1 MILKRLGPHLASLGR
16 NHEMMSAVVLDEGFA
31 RKVMIASH
39 DSGGELIASQSNVC
53 CWQLFG
59 SPHVELYIYFP
70 KLLSNPIFIDKLKI
84 CSSGYFG
91 YVVPTGQTK
100 PK

>member
-1 MILKRLGPHLASLGR
+1 MIFKRLGPHLASLGR

-70 KLLSNPIFIDKLKI
+70 KLLSTQFSLTN
-84 CSSGYFG
+84 
-91 YVVPTGQTK
+91 
-100 PK
+100 

>member
-1 MILKRLGPHLASLGR
+1 
-16 NHEMMSAVVLDEGFA
+16 MMSAAVLDEGFA

-70 KLLSNPIFIDKLKI
+70 KLLSTQFSMTNYSRAGLL
-84 CSSGYFG
+84 
-91 YVVPTGQTK
+91 
-100 PK
+100 

>member
-1 MILKRLGPHLASLGR
+1 MIPKAIVVNQGVMNTLVSTRFSWLPLPLEDLGR
-16 NHEMMSAVVLDEGFA
+16 NHEMMSAAVLDEGFA

-59 SPHVELYIYFP
+59 SPHVELLF
-70 KLLSNPIFIDKLKI
+70 S
-84 CSSGYFG
+84 
-91 YVVPTGQTK
+91 
-100 PK
+100 